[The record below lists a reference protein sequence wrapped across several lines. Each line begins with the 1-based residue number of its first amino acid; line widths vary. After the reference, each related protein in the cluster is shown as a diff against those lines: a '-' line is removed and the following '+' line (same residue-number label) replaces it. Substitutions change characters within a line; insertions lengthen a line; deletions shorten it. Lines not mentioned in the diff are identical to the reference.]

1 MKGDMRQTDAH
12 ETMRLPPWLRGKHGV
27 SALRGVKS
35 RMREHGLSTVC
46 EEARCP
52 NKTACFSRPTAAFL
66 LLGDTCTRN
75 CRFCSVKN
83 GGPAPVDPEEPR
95 RVAEAARA
103 MGLTYVVI
111 TSVTRDDLPD
121 GGAGQFAAAIRE
133 VKRKLPGAAL
143 EVLTPDFLGKR
154 SALERVVHAGPHVFN
169 HNVETVPR
177 LYRHIRPSADY
188 RRSLGVLAG
197 AKSITP
203 SLRTKSGLMAG
214 LGEKFDEVIDVMAD
228 LRHTGCE
235 MLTIGQYLRPS
246 RRHAPV
252 REYVPPETFE
262 AYRMAALGMGF
273 GFVASAPLARS
284 SMNAEE
290 MYGRR
295 HHV

>member
-1 MKGDMRQTDAH
+1 MRVDMRTENRQ
-12 ETMRLPPWLRGKHGV
+12 ETMRLPGWLRSKGGV
-27 SALRGVKS
+27 SALRAVKS
-35 RMREHGLSTVC
+35 RMRAHGLSTVC

-52 NKTACFSRPTAAFL
+52 NRDECFSKPTAAFL
-66 LLGDTCTRN
+66 ILGDSCTRR
-75 CRFCSVKN
+75 CRFCSVKH
-83 GGPAPVDPEEPR
+83 GGPVPLDPEEPR

-133 VKRKLPGAAL
+133 VKRELPGAAV

-177 LYRHIRPSADY
+177 LYGDVRPSADY

-197 AKSITP
+197 AKELMP
-203 SLRTKSGLMAG
+203 SLPTKSGLMVG
-214 LGEKFDEVIDVMAD
+214 LGEEFEEVIDVMAD
-228 LRHTGCE
+228 LRHAGCE

-246 RRHAPV
+246 RKHTPV
-252 REYVPPETFE
+252 RRYVPPETFD
-262 AYRMAALGMGF
+262 ALRRAALGMGF
-273 GFVASAPLARS
+273 GFVAASPLARS